1 MEGCELRAEAQSSV
15 QQLASGLGSSGT
27 MTVSTTPPV
36 PFRSVIHSG
45 KKGISVKIVQAHLG
59 FTSGG
64 KPRFQPVGQVYVP
77 VQETTANVPYVLS
90 AIQQE
95 FGQSYVIVT
104 ADGIELQD
112 SPGTQGIQFWKVPS
126 RKLFAVD
133 EANLPRQMLPSTA
146 GESSRKRSAPQPT
159 ISDLEDDIC
168 RVDGKLDTMT
178 AEFSE
183 LKRQLQDLF
192 KVTGTSVPPALRLL
206 FDEAFKCKICLDTST
221 PPIIVTK
228 CCRSILG
235 CQSCVDQW
243 YAGDDGLS
251 KSCPNCRADR
261 GYAETFRLLGVDEL
275 VNGISAKEPA
285 AATTERNSTPDVF
298 ESDNDD
304 LVIPP

>member
-1 MEGCELRAEAQSSV
+1 MEGCELRADPQSSGQ
-15 QQLASGLGSSGT
+15 QQLASGT

-36 PFRSVIHSG
+36 PFRSVMHSG
-45 KKGISVKIVQAHLG
+45 KKGISVKIVQAHLS

-64 KPRFQPVGQVYVP
+64 KPRFQPVGQMYVP
-77 VQETTANVPYVLS
+77 VHETTANVPHVLS
-90 AIQQE
+90 AVQQE
-95 FGQSYVIVT
+95 FGQSYIIVT

-133 EANLPRQMLPSTA
+133 EANLPRQMLPLTVP
-146 GESSRKRSAPQPT
+146 ESSRKRSAPQPT

-168 RVDGKLDTMT
+168 RVDRKMDAM
-178 AEFSE
+178 AMEFSE

-206 FDEAFKCKICLDTST
+206 FDQAFKCKICLDTSV

-275 VNGISAKEPA
+275 VNGISAKELA
-285 AATTERNSTPDVF
+285 ASATTEHDSPHAPDVF
-298 ESDNDD
+298 DGDTDE
-304 LVIPP
+304 LILLPQ

>member
-1 MEGCELRAEAQSSV
+1 M
-15 QQLASGLGSSGT
+15 
-27 MTVSTTPPV
+27 
-36 PFRSVIHSG
+36 
-45 KKGISVKIVQAHLG
+45 KIVQAHLS

-64 KPRFQPVGQVYVP
+64 KPRFQPVGQMYVP
-77 VQETTANVPYVLS
+77 VHETTANVPHVLS
-90 AIQQE
+90 AVQQE
-95 FGQSYVIVT
+95 FGQSYIIVT

-133 EANLPRQMLPSTA
+133 EANLPRQMLPLTA
-146 GESSRKRSAPQPT
+146 PESSRKRSAPQPT

-168 RVDGKLDTMT
+168 RVDRKMDAM
-178 AEFSE
+178 AMEFSE

-206 FDEAFKCKICLDTST
+206 FDQAFKCKICLDTSV

-275 VNGISAKEPA
+275 VNGISAKELA
-285 AATTERNSTPDVF
+285 ASATTEHDSPHAPDVF
-298 ESDNDD
+298 DGDTDE
-304 LVIPP
+304 LILLPQ